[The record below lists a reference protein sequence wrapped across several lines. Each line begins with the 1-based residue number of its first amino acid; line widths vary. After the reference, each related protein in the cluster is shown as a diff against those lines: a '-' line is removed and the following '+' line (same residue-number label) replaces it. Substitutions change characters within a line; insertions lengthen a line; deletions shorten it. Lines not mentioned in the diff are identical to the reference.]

1 MWVEK
6 ELIRSPKEK
15 KYEYTHYYRFVKTL
29 KKFHRLDDSF
39 LSNDSLIEYKGT
51 YAEITLSGGVNTNA
65 KITIKGKKDSAY
77 MPKISFVPAERNLI
91 SAVENIDRSYRARP
105 SENMLANFILEHNE
119 AQKEYTRDKPLTLT
133 VDHRISVF
141 HNDNQLFILQ
151 EGLKKP
157 LPTYYASSG
166 IQSSFPIDVI
176 ATYLYQSIGK
186 TPKHNIRELLEHLDA
201 LEHLEKGIINKIASS
216 SNPSLRYS
224 SMSLFLEEPEQNLY
238 PDAQRKLILSLI
250 DLICISNIEG
260 IHPSYFVMTTHSPY
274 ILSVLN
280 TRIAL
285 VRTHKQILSI
295 ENISEREKKL
305 QTLKASFLN
314 NSIDFETYVTY
325 LGLDKYAA
333 YYVTSDGTLKN
344 LIDEEYPMISG
355 VELDSVSEWTEEQTH
370 QLLNILYGE
379 E

>member
-6 ELIRSPKEK
+6 ELIRSPREK
-15 KYEYTHYYRFVKTL
+15 RKEYTHYYRFIKTL

-39 LSNDSLIEYKGT
+39 FNNDSFVEYKGI
-51 YAEITLSGGVNTNA
+51 YADITFSGGVNTNA
-65 KITIKGKKDSAY
+65 KISTKGKKESAY
-77 MPKISFVPAERNLI
+77 LPKISFVPAERNLI

-119 AQKEYTRDKPLTLT
+119 AQKEYTIDNPLPLT
-133 VDHRISVF
+133 VDDRISIF
-141 HNDNQLFILQ
+141 QNDNQLFILHK
-151 EGLKKP
+151 ELKRP

-166 IQSSFPIDVI
+166 IQSSFPIDII
-176 ATYLYQSIGK
+176 AKYLYHSIGRV
-186 TPKHNIRELLEHLDA
+186 PNHNIRELLEHLDA
-201 LEHLEKGIINKIASS
+201 LDALEHLTKSIMNKIVLP
-216 SNPSLRYS
+216 SNPPLRYS

-250 DLICISNIEG
+250 DLICIANMDG
-260 IHPSYFVMTTHSPY
+260 ILPSYLVMTTHSPY

-285 VRTHKQILSI
+285 ARIHQQILNL
-295 ENISEREKKL
+295 EDEQERTQK
-305 QTLKASFLN
+305 LKALQNQFPYEFF
-314 NSIDFETYVTY
+314 D
-325 LGLDKYAA
+325 LDKYAA
-333 YYVTSDGTLKN
+333 YYITANGTFEN

-355 VELDSVSEWTEEQTH
+355 VELDSVSDWTEEQTS